1 MTHEQEP
8 QLRKAET
15 PEDFHALTKAMLEAV
30 ANNSTGALGG
40 QIIAAVQASTGYEPA
55 AVAAVFME
63 LGNQGVVE
71 RSFTDPMAGVVLTQA
86 GQRVYQ
92 NYDHLMGL
100 DHSS

>member
-15 PEDFHALTKAMLEAV
+15 PQDFHTLAKASLEAV

-40 QIIAAVQASTGYEPA
+40 QIIADVQAATGYEPA

-63 LGNQGVVE
+63 LGDQGVVE
-71 RSFTDPMAGVVLTQA
+71 RSLTDPRAGVVLTQA
-86 GQRVYQ
+86 GQHVYQ
-92 NYDHLMGL
+92 NYDQLMGL
-100 DHSS
+100 DQQ